1 MIWPVTIVSALLGFF
16 VASIPGAILG
26 LVLGALVDRYLA
38 LPSWAALMHKLKGEQ
53 LVYSAEHSQF
63 MLLGYLA
70 KLNGRVLPAHIQQA
84 RMEMRRLGLEGY
96 KYQAAITAFSQGKN
110 TQLTDMR
117 AALQASFK
125 GQQAEQLLLSA
136 WRLVWAERKVSPLQ
150 RKTLE
155 YCARWVG
162 VKAARL
168 AELERQAKP
177 AQQARQPAVKLN
189 EVGQALAV
197 LGLSSSTTSFVHIQR
212 AYRRLLS
219 ENHPDKLI
227 GAGASK
233 QQVERATAKTQELHS
248 AYAVLRRHYR
258 RS

>member
-1 MIWPVTIVSALLGFF
+1 MIWPVTIVATALGLLI
-16 VASIPGAILG
+16 ASIPGALLG

-38 LPSWAALMHKLKGEQ
+38 FASWSTLRQKLIRQ
-53 LVYSAEHSQF
+53 PVLYSAEHSQF

-84 RMEMRRLGLEGY
+84 RIEMRRLGLEGY
-96 KYQAAITAFSQGKN
+96 KYQAAVTAFSQGK
-110 TQLTDMR
+110 TVQLTDLR
-117 AALQASFK
+117 ASLQACFK
-125 GQQAEQLLLSA
+125 GQKAEQLLLSA
-136 WRLVWAERKVSPLQ
+136 WRVVWSERKVSPLQ

-155 YCARWVG
+155 YCAKWLG
-162 VKAARL
+162 VKQARL
-168 AELERQAKP
+168 VELELQAKP
-177 AQQARQPAVKLN
+177 SQAQSTKPAVKLT
-189 EVGQALAV
+189 ELGQALAT
-197 LGLSSSTTSFVHIQR
+197 LGLPAATNNFTHVQR

-233 QQVERATAKTQELHS
+233 QQIERANDITQELHK

-258 RS
+258 S